1 MADEEYIERGALIQE
16 ISACTAETWGLG
28 LGRSWWSHSVQL
40 KDNMVRCINK
50 QPAVDAEELACRF
63 VSEEMRMIVSL
74 IARGLRHV
82 ALPEEMPERIGIV
95 IDYPQTTV
103 RYEFVPRN
111 DENE

>member
-1 MADEEYIERGALIQE
+1 MAEKEYIERGALI
-16 ISACTAETWGLG
+16 AEYDRVHVGAPGGARRL
-28 LGRSWWSHSVQL
+28 
-40 KDNMVRCINK
+40 MVDAPAVDVVEVMRCINK
-50 QPAVDAEELACRF
+50 KPAVDAEELACRF

-103 RYEFVPRN
+103 RHEFVPRN
-111 DENE
+111 DEKE

>member
-1 MADEEYIERGALIQE
+1 MEKKEYDESGALI
-16 ISACTAETWGLG
+16 AEYD
-28 LGRSWWSHSVQL
+28 RVHVE
-40 KDNMVRCINK
+40 DA
-50 QPAVDAEELACRF
+50 PAVD
-63 VSEEMRMIVSL
+63 VEEMARRGMSVKLWRIVRI

-103 RYEFVPRN
+103 RHEFVPRN

>member
-1 MADEEYIERGALIQE
+1 MTNPMSD
-16 ISACTAETWGLG
+16 SK
-28 LGRSWWSHSVQL
+28 L
-40 KDNMVRCINK
+40 KS
-50 QPAVDAEELACRF
+50 CRF
-63 VSEEMRMIVSL
+63 VSEEMRLIVSL

-103 RYEFVPRN
+103 RHEFVPRY